1 MTEATVES
9 VPARLGATRA
19 GAILWGVTEPAFP
32 VSDQHASPWQLVV
45 LGVALA
51 MLVGFGVRLV
61 SIDSPLGHDE
71 AVYAM
76 GGDSLVTGERGEQY
90 SIYRPVGMRLLAA
103 PGALAGGSEEA
114 FRAFSIA
121 WSVAC
126 LIAFWLAGR
135 RLVGGAA
142 GWTVLALVTSLQL
155 QRRSAE
161 LLSDL
166 PSLVFVFLLVWF
178 VVGELEREGGP
189 RRRLL
194 AAAPLAAAAFYV
206 RYGSALI
213 LAGVGV
219 ATLVVWWRP
228 LLAARRRVAAA
239 VVLLAALLIPHFV
252 HSQVATGSPLGILRA
267 GHRAAARDYFGEGL
281 AFYART
287 FPERPGGLV
296 VAALLVVGLV
306 AGGVHLVRLLRRR
319 EQASRLDRA
328 IAFAFLAAVLHTVIV
343 GIDVHGEPRFIFF
356 GMMLLALIG
365 VHAIGTWAVRI
376 PRVRLAA
383 VVAALFLVAA
393 GFRTNGRVVEEVA
406 RRGVGREATLA
417 TARVLREQGGG
428 SCAVMSTEA
437 AFLTWY
443 SGCDGYAMSR
453 GPERVIRRMRRD
465 GHAALFAVVFDG
477 GARDPRGPD
486 LARLLAE
493 VEQPPVAV
501 VGDGEAALGT
511 ARVYRVRS
519 AEPNRSVEPTRSRPR
534 PRRP

>member
-1 MTEATVES
+1 MTD
-9 VPARLGATRA
+9 PASR
-19 GAILWGVTEPAFP
+19 
-32 VSDQHASPWQLVV
+32 VSEHRASPWQLVL
-45 LGVALA
+45 LGAALA
-51 MLVGFGVRLV
+51 MLVGFAVRLV
-61 SIDSPLGHDE
+61 SIDAPLAHDE
-71 AVYAM
+71 SVYAI

-114 FRAFSIA
+114 FRGFSIA

-126 LIAFWLAGR
+126 LVAFWLAGR

-166 PSLVFVFLLVWF
+166 PSLVFLFLLVWL
-178 VVGELEREGGP
+178 VAGELEREGGP

-213 LAGVGV
+213 LAAVGV
-219 ATLVVWWRP
+219 AALVVWWRP
-228 LLAARRRVAAA
+228 LLGARRKVAAA
-239 VVLLAALLIPHFV
+239 VGLLAALLVPHFV

-287 FPERPGGLV
+287 FPDRPGGLV
-296 VAALLVVGLV
+296 VAALLVVGLA
-306 AGGVHLVRLLRRR
+306 AGAVHLVRVLRRR
-319 EQASRLDRA
+319 ERASRLDRA
-328 IAFAFLAAVLHTVIV
+328 IGFSFLAAVLHTVIV

-365 VHAIGTWAVRI
+365 VHAIGGWAVRI
-376 PRVRLAA
+376 PRAGLAA
-383 VVAALFLVAA
+383 AVAALFLVAA
-393 GFRTNGRVVEEVA
+393 AFRTNGRIVEDVT
-406 RRGVGREATLA
+406 RRDLVRQATLE

-443 SGCDGYAMSR
+443 SGCDGYSMSR
-453 GPERVIRRMRRD
+453 SPDRVIRRMRRD

-477 GARDPRGPD
+477 GARDPRGAD

-511 ARVYRVRS
+511 ARVYRVKS
-519 AEPNRSVEPTRSRPR
+519 KPAGSRP
-534 PRRP
+534 